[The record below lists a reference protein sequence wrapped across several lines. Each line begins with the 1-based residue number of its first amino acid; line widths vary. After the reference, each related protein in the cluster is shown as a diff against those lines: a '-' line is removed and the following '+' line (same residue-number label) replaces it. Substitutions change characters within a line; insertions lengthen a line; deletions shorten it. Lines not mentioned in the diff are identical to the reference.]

1 MECILDNMRMKM
13 NEHIDRVDRLMN
25 KYISEQP
32 SIREEIV
39 GVGNYNKI
47 LIDRELLI
55 NKNCSKEKL
64 NQMVC
69 DFEDD
74 IKSIIMH
81 KKEMHHE

>member
-1 MECILDNMRMKM
+1 MLGNTEMKM

-32 SIREEIV
+32 SMREEIV
-39 GVGNYNKI
+39 GVGNYNKAI
-47 LIDRELLI
+47 ISREITI

-74 IKSIIMH
+74 VKSIIMH
-81 KKEMHHE
+81 IKEMRYE